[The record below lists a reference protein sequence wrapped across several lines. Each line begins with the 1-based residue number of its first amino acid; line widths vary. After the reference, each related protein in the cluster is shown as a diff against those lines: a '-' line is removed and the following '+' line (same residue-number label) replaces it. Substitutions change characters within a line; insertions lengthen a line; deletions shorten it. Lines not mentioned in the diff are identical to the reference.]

1 MNKLGNKVCLILIFM
16 VMYSCFS
23 NKFEF
28 KGEKRVLN
36 KEDWIVKFYQ
46 KDEFEMFTPV
56 IYEVFNGSKKLTSE
70 RRSLTGADANLQN
83 VNNFYA
89 KIQDSIFYICYPY
102 PKVIA
107 IKHISNMDK
116 QNQWDL
122 IEKLKKQDS
131 SLCKKYK

>member
-23 NKFEF
+23 NKYEY
-28 KGEKRVLN
+28 KGKKRVIN
-36 KEDWIVKFYQ
+36 KEDWIVKIYQ
-46 KDEFEMFTPV
+46 FDEFEMITS
-56 IYEVFNGSKKLTSE
+56 IDYEIVNEDGQFIMNRQGLGGDS
-70 RRSLTGADANLQN
+70 NIPN
-83 VNNFYA
+83 VDNFYV
-89 KIQDSIFYICYPY
+89 KMQDSIFYICYPY

-116 QNQWDL
+116 PNQWDL

>member
-16 VMYSCFS
+16 VMCSCFS
-23 NKFEF
+23 NKFEYI
-28 KGEKRVLN
+28 GEKQVVN

-83 VNNFYA
+83 VNNFYV
-89 KIQDSIFYICYPY
+89 KMQDSIFYICYPY
-102 PKVIA
+102 PIVVA
-107 IKHISNMDK
+107 IKDVSNMDK
-116 QNQWDL
+116 QNQ
-122 IEKLKKQDS
+122 
-131 SLCKKYK
+131 

>member
-16 VMYSCFS
+16 IMYSCFS

-36 KEDWIVKFYQ
+36 KEDWVVKFYQ
-46 KDEFEMFTPV
+46 KDEFEMITPIRYKV
-56 IYEVFNGSKKLTSE
+56 VNEDGELIMKRKG
-70 RRSLTGADANLQN
+70 LTGDSNIPN
-83 VNNFYA
+83 VDNFYV
-89 KIQDSIFYICYPY
+89 KMQDSIFYICYPY

-122 IEKLKKQDS
+122 IEKLKKRDL
-131 SLCKKYK
+131 SLYLKKY

>member
-28 KGEKRVLN
+28 KGKKRVIN
-36 KEDWIVKFYQ
+36 KEDWIVKIYQ
-46 KDEFEMFTPV
+46 FDEFEMITS
-56 IYEVFNGSKKLTSE
+56 IDYEIVNEDGELIMKRKGLDGDS
-70 RRSLTGADANLQN
+70 NIPN
-83 VNNFYA
+83 VDNFYV
-89 KIQDSIFYICYPY
+89 KMQDSIFYICYPY

>member
-23 NKFEF
+23 NKYEY
-28 KGEKRVLN
+28 KGKKRLIN
-36 KEDWIVKFYQ
+36 KGDWIVKIYQ
-46 KDEFEMFTPV
+46 FDEFEMITS
-56 IYEVFNGSKKLTSE
+56 IDYEIVNEDGQFIMNRQGLGGDS
-70 RRSLTGADANLQN
+70 NIPN
-83 VNNFYA
+83 VDNFYV
-89 KIQDSIFYICYPY
+89 KMQDSIFYICYPY

-122 IEKLKKQDS
+122 IEKL
-131 SLCKKYK
+131 

>member
-23 NKFEF
+23 NKYEY
-28 KGEKRVLN
+28 KGKKRLIN
-36 KEDWIVKFYQ
+36 KEDWIVKIYQ
-46 KDEFEMFTPV
+46 FDEFEMITS
-56 IYEVFNGSKKLTSE
+56 IDYEIVNEDGQFIMNRQGLGGDS
-70 RRSLTGADANLQN
+70 NIPN
-83 VNNFYA
+83 VDNFYV
-89 KIQDSIFYICYPY
+89 KMQDSIFYICYPY

>member
-23 NKFEF
+23 NKYEY
-28 KGEKRVLN
+28 KGKKRVIN
-36 KEDWIVKFYQ
+36 KEDWIVKIYQ
-46 KDEFEMFTPV
+46 FDEFEMITS
-56 IYEVFNGSKKLTSE
+56 IDYEIVNEDGQFIMNRQG
-70 RRSLTGADANLQN
+70 LTGDSNIPN
-83 VNNFYA
+83 VDNFYV
-89 KIQDSIFYICYPY
+89 KMQDSIFYICYPY

-122 IEKLKKQDS
+122 IEKLKKRDS
-131 SLCKKYK
+131 SLYLKKY

>member
-28 KGEKRVLN
+28 KGKKRVIN
-36 KEDWIVKFYQ
+36 KEDWIVKIYQ
-46 KDEFEMFTPV
+46 FDEFEMITS
-56 IYEVFNGSKKLTSE
+56 IDYEIVNEDGQFIMNRQGLGGDS
-70 RRSLTGADANLQN
+70 NIPN
-83 VNNFYA
+83 VDNFYA

>member
-23 NKFEF
+23 NKYEY
-28 KGEKRVLN
+28 KGKKRVIN
-36 KEDWIVKFYQ
+36 KEDWIVKIYQ
-46 KDEFEMFTPV
+46 FDEFEMITS
-56 IYEVFNGSKKLTSE
+56 IDYEIVNEDGQFIMNRQGLGGDS
-70 RRSLTGADANLQN
+70 NIPN
-83 VNNFYA
+83 VDNFYV
-89 KIQDSIFYICYPY
+89 KMQDSIFYICYPY